1 MRERKTNKSLEPVYL
16 LYIQRERERERER
29 MRNIQPAA
37 RASTAKNLK

>member
-16 LYIQRERERERER
+16 LYIQRERERER